1 MSPVDA
7 YRLSQPANIKNKM
20 FFLLLRI
27 WVKFEESK
35 VKEKCLIQS
44 QIMKGKL
51 I

>member
-7 YRLSQPANIKNKM
+7 YRLSQPANIKKM
-20 FFLLLRI
+20 LILLLRK
-27 WVKFEESK
+27 WVKFEESE

-51 I
+51 L